1 MYLIY
6 IVFVQWPKVIMGAL
20 EKLVMSFVD
29 QSLLDHVFSVG
40 VAKETASFKMAPL
53 LLFFAIVAGVVII
66 VSLISNFITAQL
78 SVEPITMKQKVV
90 DSIKNSAKAAAVIVA
105 IPILFFIFKFIVNM
119 FQEILNF
126 GFKNIQEDS
135 LYQNTM
141 INIIHDMGWIKN
153 KITGEP
159 GILDVGGN
167 YNVILPIVGFVGFAV
182 CMGKLGLLLITRV
195 FRLVFLYMLAPFAAS
210 KMTTDGGRTFHLWKE
225 EVINNFILVLGM
237 FLAIT
242 ITRSGIFLLIDF
254 VDGGKMKFGDEEGIY
269 IAKAVIKL
277 IIIIA
282 GLSFMLSSQKLINI
296 ITKGTKSSDIGSVI
310 KNFRN
315 KVKVLRN
322 DVVVDTMFKKAMFV
336 VKASNPANH
345 PKMAI
350 DIAMKLEKKRKLE
363 KNKKLQI
370 NKNIKKNE

>member
-53 LLFFAIVAGVVII
+53 LLFFAIVAGIVAGIVII

-167 YNVILPIVGFVGFAV
+167 YNVILPIVGFAF

-242 ITRSGIFLLIDF
+242 ITRSEIFLLIDF

-282 GLSFMLSSQKLINI
+282 YYCGIIIYVI
-296 ITKGTKSSDIGSVI
+296 ITKV
-310 KNFRN
+310 N
-315 KVKVLRN
+315 
-322 DVVVDTMFKKAMFV
+322 
-336 VKASNPANH
+336 
-345 PKMAI
+345 
-350 DIAMKLEKKRKLE
+350 
-363 KNKKLQI
+363 
-370 NKNIKKNE
+370 